1 MRRFRSCIVLFRD
14 LFTTECQRGDD
25 MVIVIS
31 FTAKFSAK
39 RAVHTVG
46 CSELFAAEFSVK
58 QGDDMVIEILFTA
71 KFSAKRGVHTVG
83 RSELFTAEFSAK
95 RGDDMVI
102 VILFTAKFSAK

>member
-39 RAVHTVG
+39 R
-46 CSELFAAEFSVK
+46 
-58 QGDDMVIEILFTA
+58 
-71 KFSAKRGVHTVG
+71 GVHTVG

-95 RGDDMVI
+95 RADDMVI
-102 VILFTAKFSAK
+102 VILFTAKFSAKRGDDMVVVL